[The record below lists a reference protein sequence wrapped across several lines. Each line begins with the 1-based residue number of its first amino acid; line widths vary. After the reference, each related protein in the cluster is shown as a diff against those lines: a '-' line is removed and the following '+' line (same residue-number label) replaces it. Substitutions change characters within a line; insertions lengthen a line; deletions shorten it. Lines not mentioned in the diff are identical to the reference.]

1 MIRITIPGKPAPMP
15 RTRPR
20 LDRAGRPVGAVW
32 PKAYG
37 QWRASVDLLVRA
49 AARRE
54 QWIQLTGPVA
64 VDVEAVWP
72 RPKARPDWLPADVWS
87 TGLQARRPVRPDG
100 DNVTKT
106 AADLLNGHAYRDDA
120 QICGGET
127 SCWVA
132 AKGER
137 PRMTITVR
145 PLPWL
150 RPKEPTGLHPATA
163 ALLAELAE
171 LHDVGGLLDCYGIDA
186 GNDTPLDLAV
196 REWAEAGYP
205 DAPEED

>member
-20 LDRAGRPVGAVW
+20 ISRDGRPVGAVW

-37 QWRASVDLLVRA
+37 QWRAGVDLLVRA
-49 AARRE
+49 TASRE
-54 QWIQLTGPVA
+54 RWIPFAGPVA
-64 VDVEAVWP
+64 VDVEAFWP

-87 TGLQARRPVRPDG
+87 TGMQARRPVRPDG
-100 DNVTKT
+100 DNVTKS
-106 AADLLNGHAYRDDA
+106 ALDLLNGHAYADDA
-120 QICGGET
+120 QVCGGET

-150 RPKEPTGLHPATA
+150 RPEEPAGIHPATA
-163 ALLAELAE
+163 ELLAVLAE
-171 LHDVGGLLDCYGIDA
+171 LHDCGVLLDCYQIDPDSDA
-186 GNDTPLDLAV
+186 PLDTAV
-196 REWAEAGYP
+196 DQWADAGYP
-205 DAPEED
+205 DAPKED